1 MGLQIEGKAGSHP
14 ETELETGT
22 QAEIS
27 LPETVAL
34 VLLQKDAVLR
44 TKQQGKGK

>member
-1 MGLQIEGKAGSHP
+1 MGFQIEGKAWSHP

-22 QAEIS
+22 QAKIS
-27 LPETVAL
+27 LPEIVAL

-44 TKQQGKGK
+44 AKQQGT